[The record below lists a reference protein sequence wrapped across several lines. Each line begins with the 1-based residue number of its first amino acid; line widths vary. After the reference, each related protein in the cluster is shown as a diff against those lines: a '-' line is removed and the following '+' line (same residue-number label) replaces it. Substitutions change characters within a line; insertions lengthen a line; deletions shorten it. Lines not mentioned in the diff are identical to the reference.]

1 MRSAHRNLDL
11 FLSLGDRLGRGVVFI
26 SEETA
31 SRGKD
36 YEWIPSRALRQ
47 IAFQLLTMWE
57 MTREALRARRTDLVF
72 IFEHKPWYAYPLY
85 AVCLLRRQTV
95 FFIVH
100 GIQQTHG
107 QSPFH
112 RLGLQVLRTI
122 EKHCEVWPIHLEISD
137 QDVQGVPRFTKS
149 IVVPLPLPRE
159 APIERERSRQPG
171 APLRIGIL
179 GILRADKPVEP
190 LLDILQA
197 CAKARPNVQLAFGS
211 PRWQVPERLQ
221 QALAERGIEYADTDQ
236 PEQYNVFVHSLD
248 IVVAWF
254 ERDSFYFR
262 PSGILNDAIAGGCFV
277 VAPDYPVLSVQMCV
291 PARCG
296 EPCPDLAGLP
306 QALERAIDQVL
317 HEPDLPL
324 RFDAWRAWRADERVV
339 QTLCSGIQNALAQGA
354 SQVQPGLTK

>member
-31 SRGKD
+31 SRGKS

-57 MTREALRARRTDLVF
+57 MTREAWRSKRSDLVF
-72 IFEHKPWYAYPLY
+72 VFEHKPWYAYPLY

-122 EKHCEVWPIHLEISD
+122 EKHCDVWPIHLEISD
-137 QDVQGVPRFTKS
+137 REVQGVPRFTKS

-159 APIERERSRQPG
+159 APIERARIRPG
-171 APLRIGIL
+171 GPLRIGIL

-197 CAKARPNVQLAFGS
+197 CAKAHPDVQLAFGS
-211 PRWQVPERLQ
+211 PKWQVPERLQ
-221 QALAERGIEYADTDQ
+221 QALAGWGIEYADTDT

-277 VAPDYPVLSVQMCV
+277 VAPDYPVLSVQMGV
-291 PARCG
+291 PACCG
-296 EPCPDLAGLP
+296 EPCSSLAELP

-317 HEPDLPL
+317 HAGDLAS
-324 RFDAWRAWRADERVV
+324 RFDAWRAWRADERVM
-339 QTLCSGIQNALAQGA
+339 QTLCTGIQDALGQTSSSFSRA
-354 SQVQPGLTK
+354 

>member
-31 SRGKD
+31 SRGKS

-57 MTREALRARRTDLVF
+57 MTREAWRSKRTDLVF
-72 IFEHKPWYAYPLY
+72 VFEHKPWYAYPLY
-85 AVCLLRRQTV
+85 TVCLLRRQTV

-122 EKHCEVWPIHLEISD
+122 EKHCDVWPIHLEISD
-137 QDVQGVPRFTKS
+137 REVQGVPRFTKS

-159 APIERERSRQPG
+159 APLVRARIGPG
-171 APLRIGIL
+171 GPLRIGIL

-197 CAKARPNVQLAFGS
+197 CAGAHPDVQLAFGS
-211 PRWQVPERLQ
+211 PKWQVPERLQ
-221 QALAERGIEYADTDQ
+221 QALAERGIDYADTDQ

-277 VAPDYPVLSVQMCV
+277 VAPDYPVLSVQMGV
-291 PARCG
+291 PACCG
-296 EPCPDLAGLP
+296 EPCSSLAELP

-317 HEPDLPL
+317 HAGDLAS
-324 RFDAWRAWRADERVV
+324 RFDAWRAWRADERVM
-339 QTLCSGIQNALAQGA
+339 QTLCAGIQDALGQTSRTFSRA
-354 SQVQPGLTK
+354 